1 AGRIGS
7 QRYASAVVDVKSGGT
22 VLATQ
27 TASLEPGTTRV
38 VLDTAIDA
46 PGAAT
51 LEATVTV
58 AGDPLTVNNRLRRN
72 VWVGRRVRVLYVEG
86 TPSSARYLSN
96 GLAPS
101 GFDVAVRAVSAL
113 PVTTAGYEPYDV
125 TILSDINRGT
135 IAPAA
140 MSALTGGVER

>member
-7 QRYASAVVDVKSGGT
+7 QRYASAVVEVKSGGT

-38 VLDTAIDA
+38 VLDTAIDP

-51 LEATVTV
+51 LARAGTGG
-58 AGDPLTVNNRLRRN
+58 GDPLTANNTLRRN

-96 GLAPS
+96 GLAAS
-101 GFDVAVRAVSAL
+101 GFDVAVRPVSAL
-113 PVTTAGYEPYDV
+113 PVPTAPSEPYEW
-125 TILSDINRGT
+125 TILRT
-135 IAPAA
+135 
-140 MSALTGGVER
+140 